1 MAYNFPNSPSNG
13 DTVTVNGIIYTYIS
27 ADNAWKTGT
36 GQTPAIL
43 SDGSTPTLG
52 SGITGAE
59 IRTLIGSVDLS
70 SVASDIIP
78 DGDGTRDL
86 GSSSAKFKDLH
97 LSGNTLHLGAQTLQA
112 DASSIILSQLKI
124 GSGSNQVTLSGGAG
138 GTLETGGTAVFSG
151 VFADLTSKPTTLAG
165 YGITDG
171 ATTSYVTT
179 QITNLVDSAPNA
191 LNTLNELAAA
201 LNDDANFSTTVTNS
215 LATKAPLASPTLT
228 GTPAA
233 PTASSGTNTTQ
244 IATTAFVQASKFSG
258 AFSDLS
264 GKPTTIA
271 GYGITDA
278 FDGAFSSLS
287 GKPTTIAGYGI
298 TDSFFNGAYSSL
310 TGIPTTLAHK
320 NADIDIGSNDFIT
333 TGKVLFANMYSALS
347 DLPSAVT
354 YHGMFAHVHA
364 TGAAYFAHGGN
375 WIELANKTYVDT
387 QVTALVD
394 SAPGTL
400 NTLNELAAA
409 LNDDANF
416 ATTVTNS
423 IATKAPLA
431 SPTLTG
437 TPAAPTAVSGTNTTQ
452 IATTAFVQSA
462 VSGSGSYN
470 DASVDTHLNRST
482 ASPNEVLSWNGS
494 DYDWVAQSG
503 GGGGGA
509 SVTTSDAAPSSP
521 SDGDL
526 WYNTNAGGLFVYY
539 QDANSSQWV
548 EVVGKTGATGAT
560 GGVSVSVSDAA
571 PSSPSAGQL
580 WWNSSV
586 NKLYIYYTDA
596 NSSQW
601 VQATTPGAA
610 GTDGGSITRY
620 ANVAGFPGSPTAA
633 DLAYANDT
641 NTLYLYNG
649 TSWEVVASG
658 NDESPVITT
667 EPPTS
672 TQALSNSG
680 STSTVTMVA
689 QDPEGFAINYGIA
702 YKTANNALP
711 SQLASAPSINQSTGV
726 YTFTPSTNT
735 AHAGNFRARLS
746 ASDGARTTTRLVDFN
761 LAFTVDVEY
770 LVIGGGGGGG
780 AGSAAGGGGG
790 AGGYRTATGFSLQPG
805 TAYAITVGAGG
816 AGTTSPDNNNG
827 TNGSDS
833 VFGSITALGGGG
845 GAGTGPASASYAGDG
860 LAGGSGG
867 GGRYGGNGGAGT
879 SGQGYAGGSSTS
891 GGARGSGGGGGA
903 GAAGTD
909 GGTGTT
915 AAGSGGAGL
924 ASSITGTSVTR
935 AGGGGGATWNSQSY
949 TNGGAGGGG
958 NGGYSSTVGT
968 ANTGGGGGGNGSSVN
983 GKAGGSGVVI
993 IAAQQ
998 AASSVSGTYSVDT
1011 SGRSGWHVY
1020 TFTAGTGSITF

>member
-97 LSGNTLHLGAQTLQA
+97 LSGSTLHLGAQTLQA
-112 DASSIILSQLKI
+112 DASSIILPQLKI

-503 GGGGGA
+503 GGGGSA

-521 SDGDL
+521 SAGDL
-526 WYNTNAGGLFVYY
+526 WYNTSAGGLFVYY
-539 QDANSSQWV
+539 TDANSSQWV

-560 GGVSVSVSDAA
+560 GAAGAAGSNISIGTSA

-601 VQATTPGAA
+601 VQATTPGATGPTGPTGSGANISVSDAAPSSPSA
-610 GTDGGSITRY
+610 GQLWWNSTTNKLYIYYTDANSSQWIQASTPGSIGATG
-620 ANVAGFPGSPTAA
+620 AAGAA
-633 DLAYANDT
+633 GAAVGRNKIINGNFDMWQR
-641 NTLYLYNG
+641 G
-649 TSWEVVASG
+649 TSFTASG
-658 NDESPVITT
+658 Y
-667 EPPTS
+667 TS
-672 TQALSNSG
+672 DRWRL
-680 STSTVTMVA
+680 
-689 QDPEGFAINYGIA
+689 D
-702 YKTANNALP
+702 
-711 SQLASAPSINQSTGV
+711 
-726 YTFTPSTNT
+726 TF
-735 AHAGNFRARLS
+735 
-746 ASDGARTTTRLVDFN
+746 
-761 LAFTVDVEY
+761 
-770 LVIGGGGGGG
+770 
-780 AGSAAGGGGG
+780 
-790 AGGYRTATGFSLQPG
+790 
-805 TAYAITVGAGG
+805 GG
-816 AGTTSPDNNNG
+816 AGTTLTRQAFTIGQTDVPNNPEYYLRAVTTTDSSADAGSIVSQRMEDVRTFSGQTVTVSFYAKADAVKNINIEFRQDFGTGGSPSSQITTG
-827 TNGSDS
+827 TAQKFALSTTWTKYTKTFSIGSISGKSLGTDENSYLRLALWLDAGSDYDS
-833 VFGSITALGGGG
+833 RTNTLGNQ
-845 GAGTGPASASYAGDG
+845 AGTFEFSQVQIEKGSSATDFEHKSIVETQSDCFRYYQRGDTRE
-860 LAGGSGG
+860 GGSGG
-867 GGRYGGNGGAGT
+867 RHYASGT
-879 SGQGYAGGSSTS
+879 SSIYFGGTLSFKTEMRANPTVTLATHSVFGTATS
-891 GGARGSGGGGGA
+891 FGVHVKNSKGMSFKIGATGSG
-903 GAAGTD
+903 TY
-909 GGTGTT
+909 
-915 AAGSGGAGL
+915 
-924 ASSITGTSVTR
+924 
-935 AGGGGGATWNSQSY
+935 Y
-949 TNGGAGGGG
+949 TNGGIYEAD
-958 NGGYSSTVGT
+958 
-968 ANTGGGGGGNGSSVN
+968 AEL
-983 GKAGGSGVVI
+983 
-993 IAAQQ
+993 
-998 AASSVSGTYSVDT
+998 
-1011 SGRSGWHVY
+1011 
-1020 TFTAGTGSITF
+1020 

>member
-52 SGITGAE
+52 SGITAAE

-70 SVASDIIP
+70 SVDSDIIP
-78 DGDGTRDL
+78 DGDATRDL
-86 GSSSAKFKDLH
+86 GSSSAKFKDLY
-97 LSGNTLHLGAQTLQA
+97 LSGNTLHLGAQTLEA
-112 DASSIILSQLKI
+112 DSSSVILSQLKI
-124 GSGSNQVTLSGGAG
+124 GAGSNQVTLSGGAG
-138 GTLETGGTAVFSG
+138 GTLETGGSTIFSG

-179 QITNLVDSAPNA
+179 QINNVIDSAPGV

-233 PTASSGTNTTQ
+233 PTASTGTNTTQ
-244 IATTAFVQASKFSG
+244 IATTAFVQANKFSG

-271 GYGITDA
+271 GYGITNA

-298 TDSFFNGAYSSL
+298 TDAFGGAFSDLS
-310 TGIPTTLAHK
+310 GKPTTIAGYGIT
-320 NADIDIGSNDFIT
+320 NALTTGADADIGSNDFIT
-333 TGKVLFANMYSALS
+333 TGKVYFANMFSQLS
-347 DLPSAVT
+347 NLPSATT

-375 WIELANKTYVDT
+375 WIELANKSYVDSE
-387 QVTALVD
+387 VTALVA
-394 SAPGTL
+394 SAPGAL
-400 NTLNELAAA
+400 DTLNELAAA

-416 ATTVTNS
+416 STTVTNS

-431 SPTLTG
+431 SPSLTG
-437 TPAAPTAVSGTNTTQ
+437 TPTAPTATSGANTTQ
-452 IATTAFVQSA
+452 IATTAFVQAA
-462 VSGSGSYN
+462 VTGGGSYN
-470 DASVDTHLNRST
+470 NASVDSHLNRST

-503 GGGGGA
+503 GSGGASVTVSETAPSSPSIGDLWFDPSVLKTFVYYNDGTANQWVQSNPTGGSSSGGGA
-509 SVTTSDAAPSSP
+509 SVSISD
-521 SDGDL
+521 
-526 WYNTNAGGLFVYY
+526 T
-539 QDANSSQWV
+539 
-548 EVVGKTGATGAT
+548 
-560 GGVSVSVSDAA
+560 A
-571 PSSPSAGQL
+571 PSSPSAGNL
-580 WWNSSV
+580 WYKSDTSA
-586 NKLYIYYTDA
+586 LYIYYNDGD
-596 NSSQW
+596 SSQW
-601 VQATTPGAA
+601 VGVSGPPGADGATGAA
-610 GTDGGSITRY
+610 G
-620 ANVAGFPGSPTAA
+620 AA
-633 DLAYANDT
+633 ATGYGQVPIV
-641 NTLYLYNG
+641 Y
-649 TSWEVVASG
+649 
-658 NDESPVITT
+658 T
-667 EPPTS
+667 EPPT
-672 TQALSNSG
+672 THTLNSDG
-680 STSTVTMVA
+680 STSTVQMQAV
-689 QDPEGFAINYGIA
+689 DPEGTAITYGIA
-702 YKTANNALP
+702 YANATNARP
-711 SQLASAPSINQSTGV
+711 NQLAADTAINQSTG
-726 YTFTPSTNT
+726 TFTFDPSTNNS
-735 AHAGNFRARLS
+735 HAGSFKARLS
-746 ASDGARTTTRLVDFN
+746 ASDGITHATRFVDFN
-761 LAFTVDVEY
+761 LVFTVDVEY
-770 LVIGGGGGGG
+770 LVIAGGGGSG

-790 AGGYRTATGFSLQPG
+790 AGGYRTATGFTLQPG
-805 TAYAITVGAGG
+805 TAYSITVGAGG
-816 AGTTSPDNNNG
+816 AGSTSPDNNNG
-827 TNGSDS
+827 TNGTDS
-833 VFGSITALGGGG
+833 VFGSITAVGGGG
-845 GAGTGPASASYAGDG
+845 GAGTGPASASYAGNG
-860 LAGGSGG
+860 LVGGSGG
-867 GGRYGGNGGAGT
+867 GGRYGGTGGAGT
-879 SGQGYAGGSSTS
+879 SGQGNAGGASTN

-935 AGGGGGATWNSQSY
+935 AGGGGGATWNSQTY

-958 NGGYSSTVGT
+958 NGGASASAGT
-968 ANTGGGGGGNGSSVN
+968 ANTGGGGGGNGSSVA
-983 GKAGGSGVVI
+983 GQAGGSGVVI

-998 AASSVSGTYSVDT
+998 AASSVSGTYSLDT

>member
-1 MAYNFPNSPSNG
+1 MSYNFPNSPSNG
-13 DTVTVNGIIYTYIS
+13 DTVTVNGIVYTYIS

-36 GQTPAIL
+36 GQLPAIL

-52 SGITGAE
+52 SGITAAE

-70 SVASDIIP
+70 SVDSDIIP
-78 DGDGTRDL
+78 DGDGTRDI

-97 LSGNTLHLGAQTLQA
+97 LSGNTLHLGAQTLEA

-124 GSGSNQVTLSGGAG
+124 GSGSNQVTLSGGTG
-138 GTLETGGTAVFSG
+138 GTLETGGSPIFSG

-228 GTPAA
+228 GTPTA

-244 IATTAFVQASKFSG
+244 IATTAFVQANKFSG
-258 AFSDLS
+258 AFSDIS
-264 GKPTTIA
+264 SKPTTIA

-298 TDSFFNGAYSSL
+298 TDTFFDGAYSSL
-310 TGIPTTLAHK
+310 TGVPTTIAHT

-347 DLPSAVT
+347 DLPSATT

-375 WIELANKTYVDT
+375 WIQLANKTYVDT

-431 SPTLTG
+431 SPVLTG
-437 TPAAPTAVSGTNTTQ
+437 TPEAPTAASGTNTTQ

-462 VSGSGSYN
+462 VSASGGYT
-470 DASVDTHLNRST
+470 DASVDSHLNRSS

-521 SDGDL
+521 SAGDL

-539 QDANSSQWV
+539 QDANSAQWV
-548 EVVGKTGATGAT
+548 EVVGKTGATGAA
-560 GGVSVSVSDAA
+560 GGVTVSVGTSAPSSPAAGQLWWNSSVNKLYIYYQDANSSQWVQATTPGADGADGSTAVSDAA

-580 WWNSSV
+580 WWNSTT

-601 VQATTPGAA
+601 IQASTPGA
-610 GTDGGSITRY
+610 
-620 ANVAGFPGSPTAA
+620 
-633 DLAYANDT
+633 
-641 NTLYLYNG
+641 
-649 TSWEVVASG
+649 
-658 NDESPVITT
+658 
-667 EPPTS
+667 
-672 TQALSNSG
+672 
-680 STSTVTMVA
+680 
-689 QDPEGFAINYGIA
+689 
-702 YKTANNALP
+702 
-711 SQLASAPSINQSTGV
+711 
-726 YTFTPSTNT
+726 
-735 AHAGNFRARLS
+735 
-746 ASDGARTTTRLVDFN
+746 
-761 LAFTVDVEY
+761 
-770 LVIGGGGGGG
+770 
-780 AGSAAGGGGG
+780 
-790 AGGYRTATGFSLQPG
+790 
-805 TAYAITVGAGG
+805 
-816 AGTTSPDNNNG
+816 
-827 TNGSDS
+827 
-833 VFGSITALGGGG
+833 
-845 GAGTGPASASYAGDG
+845 TGPAGATGVISNLDTWRITSDITSDAVPITTWSNAAAYTTLQPTLGTAMSHSSG
-860 LAGGSGG
+860 LFTFPTTGYWEVQFFAQWQIT
-867 GGRYGGNGGAGT
+867 GNDNVNIAI
-879 SGQGYAGGSSTS
+879 QGYE
-891 GGARGSGGGGGA
+891 
-903 GAAGTD
+903 TD
-909 GGTGTT
+909 GTT
-915 AAGSGGAGL
+915 L
-924 ASSITGTSVTR
+924 RTV
-935 AGGGGGATWNSQSY
+935 SQ
-949 TNGGAGGGG
+949 A
-958 NGGYSSTVGT
+958 TVGD
-968 ANTGGGGGGNGSSVN
+968 SSFFQQINLSSYLNITNVSTQKVQFYVN
-983 GKAGGSGVVI
+983 GISSATLIGDSTRDKTYVVFKR
-993 IAAQQ
+993 IAA
-998 AASSVSGTYSVDT
+998 SV
-1011 SGRSGWHVY
+1011 
-1020 TFTAGTGSITF
+1020 